1 MNTLQQGMVLH
12 GKSREYKI
20 EKVLGQGSFG
30 ITYLATTKLKVQG
43 ELGTFEVDTKVAVKE
58 FFMKDLN
65 GREGTRVT
73 SISTGGKEGLYEKYK
88 SKFIKESQNLS
99 KLQHP
104 GIVKVLESFE
114 TNGTAYYVMEYCEGG
129 SLEERIKSHGGLGE
143 GEAKSLAF
151 KIGDALSYMHSRG
164 MLHLD
169 LKPGNIMLRA
179 DGTPVVID
187 FGLSKQYTSD
197 GKAESSTTVGLGTP
211 GYAPIEQGDYQE
223 SKGKF
228 PVTMDVYAFGAT
240 VFKMLTGNTPP
251 KASEVMNHG
260 FPAYE
265 LQDKNVSITTI
276 RAIKKAMADRVVD
289 RCQTVNEFVALLAEE
304 PNTIIE
310 SDDTIHEAP
319 KPKPPTPPAPPKPTP
334 TPPAPKPGY
343 LKYILGVLAV
353 VLGVVIGVVLTNND
367 PSLEAV
373 VAEEAVVDTTAV
385 VEPLTTQREEQ
396 ERLAEEQRKREQAE
410 ADRKQREEQERI
422 AEEQRK
428 QEEAARKQ
436 REEQERIAEEQ
447 RNARKQ
453 QSGIFTANGVTFKM
467 IAVQGGTYTMGATSE
482 QGSDAYS
489 DEKPA
494 HNEYVSDFMIGET
507 EVTQE
512 LWQAVMGSNPSN
524 FTGDMQRPVER
535 VSWDDCQTF
544 IRKLNQL
551 TGQNFRLPSEAEWEY
566 AARGG
571 NRSNGYK
578 YAGSNSVGTV
588 AWYGDNSG
596 STTHK
601 VKTKQPNELGIY
613 DMSGNVWEWC
623 QDKWCDNYNS
633 PRNSGGRVL
642 RGGSWISHAG
652 DVRVSSRIDNTPG
665 NWDFN
670 YGLRL
675 AL

>member
-1 MNTLQQGMVLH
+1 MNTLQHGTVLY

-30 ITYLATTKLKVQG
+30 ITYLATTKVQVQ
-43 ELGTFEVDTKVAVKE
+43 ESLGSLQAEMKVAVKE

-73 SISTGGKEGLYEKYK
+73 SISSGGKEGLCEKYK
-88 SKFIKESQNLS
+88 AKFIKESQNLS

-114 TNGTAYYVMEYCEGG
+114 ANGTAYYVMEYCEGG

-143 GEAKSLAF
+143 GEAKSLAC
-151 KIGDALSYMHSRG
+151 KIGDALIYMHSRG

-179 DGTPVVID
+179 DGSPVVID

-251 KASEVMNHG
+251 EASDILNDG

-276 RAIKKAMADRVVD
+276 RAIKKAMESKVSD
-289 RCQTVNEFVALLAEE
+289 RCQSVAEFVTLLGEEGTMPNYEGEKQRRQAEE
-304 PNTIIE
+304 RRRQE
-310 SDDTIHEAP
+310 QEVQRRQAEEERKKRDEARE
-319 KPKPPTPPAPPKPTP
+319 KDPPTPVSKPR
-334 TPPAPKPGY
+334 Y

-353 VLGVVIGVVLTNND
+353 VFGVVIGVVVPEEVIV
-367 PSLEAV
+367 PSI
-373 VAEEAVVDTTAV
+373 
-385 VEPLTTQREEQ
+385 
-396 ERLAEEQRKREQAE
+396 
-410 ADRKQREEQERI
+410 REEQERI

-428 QEEAARKQ
+428 
-436 REEQERIAEEQ
+436 
-447 RNARKQ
+447 ARKQ
-453 QSGIFTANGVTFKM
+453 QSGIYTANGVSFKM

-482 QGSDAYS
+482 QDSDAW
-489 DEKPA
+489 DHEKPA
-494 HNEYVSDFMIGET
+494 HKETVSDFMIGET
-507 EVTQE
+507 PVTQE
-512 LWQAVMGSNPSN
+512 LWQAVMGNNPSY
-524 FTGDMQRPVER
+524 FTGDLQRPVEQ
-535 VSWDDCQTF
+535 VSWDDCQEF

-588 AWYGDNSG
+588 AWYYDNSG

-613 DMSGNVWEWC
+613 DMSGNVCEWC
-623 QDKWCDNYNS
+623 QDKWCGNYNS
-633 PRNSGGRVL
+633 PRNSGYRVL
-642 RGGSWISHAG
+642 RGGGWAYG
-652 DVRVSSRIDNTPG
+652 ARGVRVSDRNFCDPDHGDDTI
-665 NWDFN
+665 
-670 YGLRL
+670 GLRL

>member
-1 MNTLQQGMVLH
+1 MNTLQQGTVLH

-30 ITYLATTKLKVQG
+30 ITYLANTKVQVQG
-43 ELGTFEVDTKVAVKE
+43 ELGTFEAETKVAIKE

-73 SISTGGKEGLYEKYK
+73 SVSSGGKEGLCEKYK
-88 SKFIKESQNLS
+88 AKFIKESQNLS

-143 GEAKSLAF
+143 GEAKSLAC

-211 GYAPIEQGDYQE
+211 GYAPLEQAKYREG
-223 SKGKF
+223 SKTF

-240 VFKMLTGNTPP
+240 VFKMLTGKTPP
-251 KASEVMNHG
+251 EASDILNDG

-289 RCQTVNEFVALLAEE
+289 RCQSVKEFVTLLGEE

-310 SDDTIHEAP
+310 PDDTIHETP
-319 KPKPPTPPAPPKPTP
+319 KPKPPTPPTPPKPTP

-353 VLGVVIGVVLTNND
+353 VLGVIISVVLTNNGSA
-367 PSLEAV
+367 PELV
-373 VAEEAVVDTTAV
+373 VAEEAVVDSTAV
-385 VEPLTTQREEQ
+385 VDPGTTQREDQ

-436 REEQERIAEEQ
+436 REEQERLAEDIAEAQCKLEEEEIFTVVE
-447 RNARKQ
+447 KQ
-453 QSGIFTANGVTFKM
+453 PSFPGGDDEMFKYLYSNIKYPQAAKESGIT
-467 IAVQGGTYTMGATSE
+467 
-482 QGSDAYS
+482 
-489 DEKPA
+489 
-494 HNEYVSDFMIGET
+494 
-507 EVTQE
+507 
-512 LWQAVMGSNPSN
+512 
-524 FTGDMQRPVER
+524 
-535 VSWDDCQTF
+535 
-544 IRKLNQL
+544 
-551 TGQNFRLPSEAEWEY
+551 
-566 AARGG
+566 
-571 NRSNGYK
+571 
-578 YAGSNSVGTV
+578 
-588 AWYGDNSG
+588 
-596 STTHK
+596 
-601 VKTKQPNELGIY
+601 
-613 DMSGNVWEWC
+613 
-623 QDKWCDNYNS
+623 
-633 PRNSGGRVL
+633 GRVFL
-642 RGGSWISHAG
+642 
-652 DVRVSSRIDNTPG
+652 T
-665 NWDFN
+665 
-670 YGLRL
+670 
-675 AL
+675 

>member
-1 MNTLQQGMVLH
+1 MNTLQQGTVLH

-30 ITYLATTKLKVQG
+30 ITYLATTKVQVQ
-43 ELGTFEVDTKVAVKE
+43 ESLGSLQAEMKVAVKE

-99 KLQHP
+99 KLRHP
-104 GIVKVLESFE
+104 NIVKVLENFE
-114 TNGTAYYVMEYCEGG
+114 SNGTYYYVMEYCEGG
-129 SLEERIKSHGGLGE
+129 SLDEQITKKGGLGE
-143 GEAKSLAF
+143 DEAKRLAD
-151 KIGDALSYMHSRG
+151 KIGSALSYMHSRG

-251 KASEVMNHG
+251 KASEIMNHG

-289 RCQTVNEFVALLAEE
+289 RCQSVKEFVTLLGEE
-304 PNTIIE
+304 PNTII
-310 SDDTIHEAP
+310 DPTPIP

-353 VLGVVIGVVLTNND
+353 ALGVVIGVVLINSNREPTLSE
-367 PSLEAV
+367 PSGTISGHDY
-373 VAEEAVVDTTAV
+373 VDLGLSVKWATCNVGASQPHGYGNYYAWGETTTKS
-385 VEPLTTQREEQ
+385 EYT
-396 ERLAEEQRKREQAE
+396 
-410 ADRKQREEQERI
+410 ADNSRTYGKNMSDI
-422 AEEQRK
+422 SGNSSYD
-428 QEEAARKQ
+428 AAR
-436 REEQERIAEEQ
+436 
-447 RNARKQ
+447 
-453 QSGIFTANGVTFKM
+453 AN
-467 IAVQGGTYTMGATSE
+467 
-482 QGSDAYS
+482 
-489 DEKPA
+489 
-494 HNEYVSDFMIGET
+494 
-507 EVTQE
+507 
-512 LWQAVMGSNPSN
+512 W
-524 FTGDMQRPVER
+524 
-535 VSWDDCQTF
+535 
-544 IRKLNQL
+544 
-551 TGQNFRLPSEAEWEY
+551 
-566 AARGG
+566 
-571 NRSNGYK
+571 
-578 YAGSNSVGTV
+578 
-588 AWYGDNSG
+588 
-596 STTHK
+596 
-601 VKTKQPNELGIY
+601 
-613 DMSGNVWEWC
+613 
-623 QDKWCDNYNS
+623 
-633 PRNSGGRVL
+633 
-642 RGGSWISHAG
+642 GGSWRMPTKAEMKELKNKCTWKWTTQSGVNGYRVTGPNGNSIFLPAAG
-652 DVRVSSRIDNTPG
+652 DCLELSRHNVGKLGSYWSSTPYWSEPDWNWAYRLDFTSRYHRVRSFECAFGRTVRPVSE
-665 NWDFN
+665 
-670 YGLRL
+670 
-675 AL
+675 

>member
-1 MNTLQQGMVLH
+1 MNTLQQGTVLH

-30 ITYLATTKLKVQG
+30 ITYLATTKVQVQ
-43 ELGTFEVDTKVAVKE
+43 ESLGSLQAEMKVAVKE

-73 SISTGGKEGLYEKYK
+73 SFSSGGKEGLCEKYK
-88 SKFIKESQNLS
+88 AKFIKESQNLS

-143 GEAKSLAF
+143 GEAKSLAG

-187 FGLSKQYTSD
+187 FGLSKQYTAD

-251 KASEVMNHG
+251 KASEIMNHG

-289 RCQTVNEFVALLAEE
+289 RCQSVKEFVTLLGEE

-310 SDDTIHEAP
+310 PDDTIHETP
-319 KPKPPTPPAPPKPTP
+319 KPKPPTPPAPPNPTP
-334 TPPAPKPGY
+334 PPPAPKPNY

-353 VLGVVIGVVLTNND
+353 ALGVVIGVVLTNND
-367 PSLEAV
+367 SSPEVV
-373 VAEEAVVDTTAV
+373 VAEEAVVDSTAV
-385 VEPLTTQREEQ
+385 EEPLTTQREVQ

-436 REEQERIAEEQ
+436 REEQERLAEEQ
-447 RNARKQ
+447 RKQEQAEADRKAREEAKRSGKGTISGHDYVDLGLSVKWATCNVGASQ
-453 QSGIFTANGVTFKM
+453 PHGYGNYYAWGETTTKSEYTSDNSRTYGKNMSDISGNSNYDAARANWAGSWRLPTKREMEELKNKCTWTWTSQSGV
-467 IAVQGGTYTMGATSE
+467 
-482 QGSDAYS
+482 
-489 DEKPA
+489 
-494 HNEYVSDFMIGET
+494 
-507 EVTQE
+507 
-512 LWQAVMGSNPSN
+512 
-524 FTGDMQRPVER
+524 
-535 VSWDDCQTF
+535 
-544 IRKLNQL
+544 
-551 TGQNFRLPSEAEWEY
+551 
-566 AARGG
+566 
-571 NRSNGYK
+571 NGYK
-578 YAGSNSVGTV
+578 VTGPNGNSIFLPAAG
-588 AWYGDNSG
+588 Y
-596 STTHK
+596 
-601 VKTKQPNELGIY
+601 
-613 DMSGNVWEWC
+613 C
-623 QDKWCDNYNS
+623 
-633 PRNSGGRVL
+633 
-642 RGGSWISHAG
+642 RG
-652 DVRVSSRIDNTPG
+652 SSRYYVGENGYYWSSSPFESSTLSAFSLFFYSGYRGVHWYNRYNGHTVRPVSE
-665 NWDFN
+665 
-670 YGLRL
+670 
-675 AL
+675 

>member
-1 MNTLQQGMVLH
+1 MNTLQQGTVLH

-30 ITYLATTKLKVQG
+30 ITYLATTKATVQG
-43 ELGTFEVDTKVAVKE
+43 ELGTFEAETKVAIKE

-73 SISTGGKEGLYEKYK
+73 SVSTGGKEGLCEKYK
-88 SKFIKESQNLS
+88 AKFIKESQNLS

-114 TNGTAYYVMEYCEGG
+114 ANGTAYYVMEYCDGG
-129 SLEERIKSHGGLGE
+129 NLDELIKSHGGLGE
-143 GEAKSLAF
+143 DVAKSLAG

-187 FGLSKQYTSD
+187 FGLSKQYTAD
-197 GKAESSTTVGLGTP
+197 GKAENSTTVGLGTP

-251 KASEVMNHG
+251 KASEIMNHG

-289 RCQTVNEFVALLAEE
+289 RCQSVKEFVTLLGEE
-304 PNTIIE
+304 PNTII
-310 SDDTIHEAP
+310 DPTPIP
-319 KPKPPTPPAPPKPTP
+319 KPKPPTPPTPPKPTP
-334 TPPAPKPGY
+334 TPPVPPNY

-353 VLGVVIGVVLTNND
+353 ALGVVIGVVLTNND
-367 PSLEAV
+367 SSPEVV
-373 VAEEAVVDTTAV
+373 VAEEAVVDSTAV
-385 VEPLTTQREEQ
+385 VEPGTTQREEQERLAEEQRKQEQAEADRKAREEQ

-422 AEEQRK
+422 AEEQR
-428 QEEAARKQ
+428 
-436 REEQERIAEEQ
+436 
-447 RNARKQ
+447 NARKQ
-453 QSGIFTANGVTFKM
+453 QSGIFTANGVSFKM

-482 QGSDAYS
+482 QGSDAYDS
-489 DEKPA
+489 EKPA
-494 HNEYVSDFMIGET
+494 HNEYVADFMIGET

-524 FTGDMQRPVER
+524 FTGDLQRPVER

-588 AWYGDNSG
+588 AWYDGNSG
-596 STTHK
+596 SKTHR

-623 QDKWCDNYNS
+623 QDKWCSDYNS
-633 PRNSGGRVL
+633 PRNSGYRVL
-642 RGGSWISHAG
+642 RGGSWDDYAWG
-652 DVRVSSRIDNTPG
+652 VRVTFRDNYAPG
-665 NWDFN
+665 SWSYYF
-670 YGLRL
+670 GLRL